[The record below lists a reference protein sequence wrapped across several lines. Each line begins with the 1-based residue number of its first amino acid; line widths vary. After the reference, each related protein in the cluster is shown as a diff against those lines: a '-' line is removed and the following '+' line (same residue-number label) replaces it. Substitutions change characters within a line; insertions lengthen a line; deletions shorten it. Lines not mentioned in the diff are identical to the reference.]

1 MDAICKPD
9 NFVVSIWVLVKLIAG
24 ENLISSVKL
33 LTVIISLLLI
43 SKGGF

>member
-9 NFVVSIWVLVKLIAG
+9 NFVVSIWVLEKLTAD
-24 ENLISSVKL
+24 ENLTSSVKL
-33 LTVIISLLLI
+33 LTVMMSLLLI

>member
-9 NFVVSIWVLVKLIAG
+9 SFVVSIWVLVKLIAG

>member
-9 NFVVSIWVLVKLIAG
+9 NFVVSIWVLVKLTAD

-33 LTVIISLLLI
+33 LTVMISLLLI